1 MAGGAW
7 EGLAQA
13 TGRLPG
19 LALNIAQLQQQG
31 QHMRA
36 LEADSQQRLALEGRR
51 MGLAEEAAGREK
63 TAWEHSEKKRVEQ
76 ETVENAF
83 TPVSLVAPNLA
94 KMPTL
99 QKQFVEAAQS
109 AGYKVNTTPD
119 GEVYVQNKAIGH
131 IKGLLQTNTDFMKMT
146 VDNTL
151 ADLTNQSVALSQQ
164 IAQIQESGKGADE
177 KTLGPLLEKQK
188 AVKTQIASIIGVKE
202 GVLAEVIKKQA
213 TPANPV
219 SVAPGGTLVDPKD
232 GRVVYT
238 APEDPNKTQSE
249 EQLVRKSLKETLN
262 REPTATE
269 ILNGLQKRKEAVA
282 AAGQAKKDAGLDV
295 PGLAQS
301 VVDGNDAPVAIKGSM
316 GNPLAAKVKSEV
328 MKTYPK
334 FNFSMADANYK
345 WKQSATNQR
354 TVNFAGGA
362 LPRLRM
368 LDEQL
373 KALPNVNIN
382 TINAVMRAALTEM
395 GSPVYADF
403 ESNRNA
409 IVQEI
414 NTALSGTSQSSDT
427 RLNIELENLKS
438 KRSPAQIAAAVKNL
452 REALIARLDVDL
464 SNLYPMEVV
473 RGEKTMDQYKKEL
486 FSQYRG
492 TNGREAFV
500 LGRMGLGE
508 AAPTPNKGGAPADD
522 MSQFW
527 KK

>member
-51 MGLAEEAAGREK
+51 IGMAEEAAGREK

-202 GVLAEVIKKQA
+202 GVMAEVIKKQA
-213 TPANPV
+213 EPVKPV

-232 GRVVYT
+232 GTVVYT
-238 APEDPNKTQSE
+238 APADTTKSQTE
-249 EQLVRKSLKETLN
+249 EQLTARALKGDTEAKSILDAMEQRKVERETRVSELVEQRMKDRTDKTQDRADRIFSTN
-262 REPTATE
+262 
-269 ILNGLQKRKEAVA
+269 LRKEFNNLPEVKEYNQTVPKIKSMEKAFAESKKTKNFVAVD
-282 AAGQAKKDAGLDV
+282 QALITLFNKLTD
-295 PGLAQS
+295 PNS
-301 VVDGNDAPVAIKGSM
+301 VVRESEYARTAENIPLLNQIKG
-316 GNPLAAKVKSEV
+316 KVEK
-328 MKTYPK
+328 
-334 FNFSMADANYK
+334 
-345 WKQSATNQR
+345 
-354 TVNFAGGA
+354 
-362 LPRLRM
+362 
-368 LDEQL
+368 
-373 KALPNVNIN
+373 
-382 TINAVMRAALTEM
+382 
-395 GSPVYADF
+395 
-403 ESNRNA
+403 
-409 IVQEI
+409 
-414 NTALSGTSQSSDT
+414 
-427 RLNIELENLKS
+427 
-438 KRSPAQIAAAVKNL
+438 IA
-452 REALIARLDVDL
+452 
-464 SNLYPMEVV
+464 
-473 RGEKTMDQYKKEL
+473 
-486 FSQYRG
+486 
-492 TNGREAFV
+492 
-500 LGRMGLGE
+500 
-508 AAPTPNKGGAPADD
+508 KGGAGLTQDERGALMKMAQLMFRGYEEIRGRRMNEYRGYGRQGGLKEDFLSD
-522 MSQFW
+522 SMSGISESGNPYGAMSNEDLLRELG
-527 KK
+527 K